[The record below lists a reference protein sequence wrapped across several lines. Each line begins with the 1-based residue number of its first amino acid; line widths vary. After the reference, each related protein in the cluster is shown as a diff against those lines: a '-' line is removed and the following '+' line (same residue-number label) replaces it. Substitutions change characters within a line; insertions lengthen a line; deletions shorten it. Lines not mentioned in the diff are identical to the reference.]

1 MIPLYMEFATASAFG
16 SLLPCREQDSL
27 KYWEINADNR
37 SKAGWSWGCVSALD
51 AHGPHGAS
59 AVLDAPYE
67 VLADRTLSRAPDCM
81 SQFGC
86 DSYAGCEHPSR
97 RPAEGSATAVPDDAL
112 GNRHRYVFV
121 SC

>member
-1 MIPLYMEFATASAFG
+1 VIPLYMEFATASAFG

-27 KYWEINADNR
+27 KYWEIIADNR

-67 VLADRTLSRAPDCM
+67 VLADRTLSRAPDWVAIDFP
-81 SQFGC
+81 QLPQG
-86 DSYAGCEHPSR
+86 A
-97 RPAEGSATAVPDDAL
+97 PAIAAMGISFSIQE
-112 GNRHRYVFV
+112 
-121 SC
+121 